1 MKCSPFLLK
10 GHVYHSVERRVAS
23 SLRATSE
30 LSPRPDIRN
39 IRAQGWKPLR
49 SASRGFASEKK
60 PSREQ
65 SNEDKYKAQA
75 KELNKKGM
83 ELQEESRS
91 ENDDAEG
98 GGKESKTSS
107 DGYLDDQIGSAKEKQ
122 ARTPWHRE
130 GPENPP
136 VRKLR
141 RASAMTKGK
150 LLTTP
155 SRLLKLILP
164 LTTLDKNSDRKD
176 IEPLALLVH
185 PQQPLSY
192 LARLIQSELPMI
204 KNKDGQDKIP
214 EVWFRAEDSAQEEES
229 EDGKHDNH
237 KVDDVQ
243 AGIEEGTDEHMVDGK
258 LVKTGKIN
266 KDDLEDSLQGENIAK
281 SLRGGPGE
289 GGIETYSGLGH
300 DQPSAAEKRR
310 KFVRW
315 STSTEIGDFIR
326 DAARGK
332 EFAVEIE
339 GSREGEI
346 FVGVPSF
353 ADRTHY
359 LRVRLRKL
367 ARRLDGMAKIKQEC
381 DHLAH
386 RSAQRL
392 AMGGFGILVAWWAS
406 IYHFTFQTDYGWDT
420 MEPITYLAGLSTIMI
435 GYLYFLW
442 HNREV
447 SYRSALHAT
456 VSHQQNRLYTARGFD
471 IGTWE
476 SLVEEANSLR
486 KEVKKVAEEYDVE
499 WNEMQDEASE
509 IVHEALRKERR
520 KKERA
525 RDDDEDEDDDDDSTG
540 KGSKKD

>member
-10 GHVYHSVERRVAS
+10 GRVYHSVERRVAS
-23 SLRATSE
+23 SLRATLE
-30 LSPRPDIRN
+30 PFPRPAIRR
-39 IRAQGWKPLR
+39 IGAQRWKPLGC
-49 SASRGFASEKK
+49 ASRGFASEEK

-65 SNEDKYKAQA
+65 SREDKYKAQA
-75 KELNKKGM
+75 KELNRKGM
-83 ELQEESRS
+83 EAQEEGRS
-91 ENDDAEG
+91 PSDDVEESE
-98 GGKESKTSS
+98 KESKSS
-107 DGYLDDQIGSAKEKQ
+107 RNGYLDDEIGTAKEKQ

-130 GPENPP
+130 GPEDPP

-141 RASAMTKGK
+141 SAGAMTKGK

-192 LARLIQSELPMI
+192 LGRLIQSELPMI
-204 KNKDGQDKIP
+204 KNKDGQDRIP

-229 EDGKHDNH
+229 EDGKQDNH

-243 AGIEEGTDEHMVDGK
+243 AGVEEGTDEHMVDGK

-300 DQPSAAEKRR
+300 DQPSTAEKKR

-346 FVGVPSF
+346 RVGVPSF

-367 ARRLDGMAKIKQEC
+367 ARRLDGMAKIKKEC

-525 RDDDEDEDDDDDSTG
+525 RDDDEDEEDDDSEG